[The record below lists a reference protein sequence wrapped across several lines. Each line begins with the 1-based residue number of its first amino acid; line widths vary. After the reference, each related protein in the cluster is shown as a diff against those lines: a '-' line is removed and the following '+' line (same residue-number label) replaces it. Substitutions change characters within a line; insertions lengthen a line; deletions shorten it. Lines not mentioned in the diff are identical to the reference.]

1 MCLTLARKNM
11 ERVSNANLI
20 LAEANK
26 ELRARQ
32 AQNGD
37 SNLLGKRNGAMEEES
52 DDESDA
58 SSDESNIMTGTISKK
73 LKTGKNAD
81 KDVTILA

>member
-1 MCLTLARKNM
+1 
-11 ERVSNANLI
+11 
-20 LAEANK
+20 
-26 ELRARQ
+26 
-32 AQNGD
+32 
-37 SNLLGKRNGAMEEES
+37 MEEES